1 MASKM
6 TDEPE
11 NLVLL
16 MLREIRAKQDE
27 HSSRLDHID
36 TRLASLDK
44 QLDDYK
50 KIVRYTLGTSSET
63 ELRQVQQE
71 SRINEIFE
79 KLERL
84 LSERAPS

>member
-1 MASKM
+1 MVFKM

-16 MLREIRAKQDE
+16 MLREIRSKQDE

-36 TRLASLDK
+36 TRLASIDR

-50 KIVRYTLGTSSET
+50 KIVRTRYVVRNRIEASSAGISN
-63 ELRQVQQE
+63 RCGIQE
-71 SRINEIFE
+71 AGEASV
-79 KLERL
+79 
-84 LSERAPS
+84 